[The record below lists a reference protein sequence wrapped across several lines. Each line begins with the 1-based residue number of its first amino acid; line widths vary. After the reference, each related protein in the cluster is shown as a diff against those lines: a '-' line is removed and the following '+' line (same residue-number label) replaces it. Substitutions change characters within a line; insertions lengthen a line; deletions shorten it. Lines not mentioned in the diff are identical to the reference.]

1 MKQKTILSGI
11 RATGNLHVGNFLGAL
26 KQFVEIQ
33 ADSQTNCFFFIAD
46 LHALTTP
53 FEPKE
58 LKKTTLEVA
67 AEYLASGIDPKKST
81 FFLQNHVLEHATL
94 AWLFNCLT
102 PISELER
109 MTQFKDKS
117 KQNAKNI
124 NAGLLTYPSLMAADI
139 LIYKP
144 ESVPVG
150 EDQTQHVELAR
161 TVARKFNN
169 RFGQTF
175 PEPHTF
181 LKKSLRIMSLTE
193 PTKKM
198 SKTGDPDTS
207 NGTGRSDAL
216 MLDDSPTEISR
227 KIKRAVTAS
236 EAGKKSP
243 GEENL
248 MFLLSHFGSAE
259 SVKYFSEAQNSG
271 KLKYSELKETLA
283 KNIIEYFAEF
293 REKKKE
299 LLSKPNYIAEV
310 LGEGAEKARA
320 VAQTTLLDVKQKI
333 GRYKHSAPIFCL
345 TFNSEGRIS

>member
-11 RATGNLHVGNFLGAL
+11 RATGNLHVGNYLGAL

-161 TVARKFNN
+161 VVARKFNN

-198 SKTGDPDTS
+198 SKTGDE
-207 NGTGRSDAL
+207 AL

-227 KIKRAVTAS
+227 KIKKAVTAS
-236 EAGKKSP
+236 EVGKKSP

-283 KNIIEYFAEF
+283 KNISEYFEEF

-299 LLSKPNYIAEV
+299 LLAKPNYIAEV

-320 VAQTTLLDVKQKI
+320 VAQTTLLEVKQKI
-333 GRYKHSAPIFCL
+333 GL
-345 TFNSEGRIS
+345 L